1 MDILKIV
8 LYIIFVIDCIALSAI
23 ILLQEGKSA
32 GLGTIGGMADTYW
45 GQNKGRSMEG
55 ALVKSTKFLAIL
67 FLVLAVDF
75 TDKVYDA
82 YVSPK
87 KGKID
92 SAVQTDLNFF
102 MIYYVFPAI
111 LLTEHDDAKL
121 IADHLCS
128 RWGEKFKNSKI
139 QYTDYDSLYV
149 SFREKIFGIF

>member
-1 MDILKIV
+1 MHKQNAQKSVCFVAKMDEKIV
-8 LYIIFVIDCIALSAI
+8 
-23 ILLQEGKSA
+23 K
-32 GLGTIGGMADTYW
+32 T
-45 GQNKGRSMEG
+45 N
-55 ALVKSTKFLAIL
+55 
-67 FLVLAVDF
+67 
-75 TDKVYDA
+75 
-82 YVSPK
+82 
-87 KGKID
+87 ID
-92 SAVQTDLNFF
+92 SAIQTDLNFF